1 MQKKV
6 NYIRA
11 IHFISLFHTL
21 EGIRNSKK
29 KSRIQ
34 KIGVTIIF
42 DVFS

>member
-6 NYIRA
+6 HYIRA

-29 KSRIQ
+29 KKQNPENWSYDY
-34 KIGVTIIF
+34 F
-42 DVFS
+42 